1 MAVTLSDE
9 LKRYLDETRVFATVA
24 TLLPDGSPHLTV
36 VWVLREGEELLY
48 STTAPRQQARN
59 LTRDPRV
66 TVMVNPADNPYTYA
80 AIRGTATVTPDP
92 ESRLIDELSR
102 KYTGKPY
109 AEFNPGSEGEE
120 RLIVRVTPSRITGS
134 L

>member
-1 MAVTLSDE
+1 MAVALSEE

-24 TLLPDGSPHLTV
+24 TIREDGSPHLVV
-36 VWVLREGEELLY
+36 VWIKREGEELVY
-48 STTAPRQQARN
+48 STTVPRQQARN
-59 LTRDPRV
+59 LERDPRV

-80 AIRGTATVTPDP
+80 AIHGTATLVPDP
-92 ESRLIDELSR
+92 DSALIDELSR

-109 AEFNPGSEGEE
+109 AEFNPSAEGEQ
-120 RLIVRVTPSRITGS
+120 RLAVRITPTRITGR